1 MTVRNG
7 VPLGRPRSFDIDE
20 ALERAMVV
28 FWERGY
34 DGATLSDLTE
44 AMGITRTSMYA
55 AFGNKEELFVKALHR
70 YLEGPGGYFADA
82 LEQPTARE
90 VAKAF
95 LAGSVQTS
103 TRTNAPAGCL
113 TVQGA
118 LAAGDAGA
126 PARDMLAECR
136 EQTWTALRNRFR
148 RAVKEGDLPK
158 GSDPGLLARYLLTV
172 GNGIAVQAA
181 GGVGRKALQAV
192 ADGALGQWPPC

>member
-1 MTVRNG
+1 MTVQSG
-7 VPLGRPRSFDIDE
+7 VPRGRPRCFDIDE

-34 DGATLSDLTE
+34 DGATLCDLTD

-55 AFGNKEELFVKALHR
+55 AFGNKEALFVKALQR
-70 YLEGPGGYFADA
+70 YLDGPAGYFAAA

-90 VAKAF
+90 VAQAF
-95 LAGSVQTS
+95 LAGSVQTT

-126 PARDMLAECR
+126 PARDALIACR

-148 RAVKEGDLPK
+148 RAVKEGDLPQ

-181 GGVGRKALQAV
+181 SGVGRKALQAV
-192 ADGALGQWPPC
+192 ADGALRQWPPC